1 MTPKLHSRLALAL
14 LTALNFFNYIDRS
27 VLFAVQPLVKLEF
40 HSSDANL
47 GFLTTA
53 FFIGYMVT
61 APVFGYLA
69 DRFARKPLILFGAI
83 LWSGATLLT
92 AITHDYHSLLIRHT
106 VVAIGEA
113 SFSTIASPFLA
124 DLFPENRRGRILA
137 VFALAN
143 PAGTALGYVLGGFLG
158 QRYGWRAPF
167 YIAALPGFLLA
178 LALMVFIREPER
190 GRSDSLPET
199 PGRGSLRGLVR
210 NPAFWTV
217 TLGMSMMTFSLGGLA
232 VWMPTFL
239 SRARGVALGRAN
251 LFFGAITAFNGIA
264 ATLFG
269 GWLGDRLLRRTPA
282 AYYLVSA
289 AGMAL
294 ALPAMA
300 AAIYVPGKT
309 MFPAIFIGEFLLLV
323 NTAPLNAAV
332 LNSVGARIRA
342 SAVAVNLIVVHV
354 LGDAFSPSLMG
365 YISDRSSLEAAFG
378 SAIAAIVLSAAI
390 LWFGSRFAP
399 RLLPGPSTA

>member
-1 MTPKLHSRLALAL
+1 ML

-27 VLFAVQPLVKLEF
+27 VLFAVQPLIKQEF

-53 FFIGYMVT
+53 FFIGYMVA
-61 APVFGYLA
+61 APIFGYLA
-69 DRFARKPLILFGAI
+69 DRFPRKPLIIFGAAV
-83 LWSGATLLT
+83 WSGATLLT
-92 AITHDYHSLLIRHT
+92 AITYSYQSLLFRHT
-106 VVAIGEA
+106 AVAIGEA
-113 SFSTIASPFLA
+113 SFATIASPFLA

-143 PAGTALGYVLGGFLG
+143 PSGTALGYVLGGFLG
-158 QRYGWRAPF
+158 QHYGWRAPF
-167 YIAALPGFLLA
+167 YIAAIPGFLLA
-178 LALMVFIREPER
+178 LAVLIFVREPER
-190 GRSDSLPET
+190 GRTDSLPET
-199 PGRGSLRGLVR
+199 PGRGTLRGLIQ

-251 LFFGAITAFNGIA
+251 LFFGAITAFNGIV

-289 AGMAL
+289 GGMAL

-300 AAIYVPGKT
+300 AAIYIPGRT
-309 MFPAIFIGEFLLLV
+309 MFPAIFVGEFLLLV

-332 LNSVGARIRA
+332 LNSVGAHIR
-342 SAVAVNLIVVHV
+342 SIAVAVNLIVVHI
-354 LGDAFSPSLMG
+354 LGDAFSPTLMG
-365 YISDRSSLEAAFG
+365 YISDHSSLEAAFG
-378 SAIAAIVLSAAI
+378 SAVAAIVLSAAI